1 MTDLE
6 NKVLDKI
13 LEKINIE
20 ELIEKIGYDKLT
32 DKIAEKAAEFIM
44 KKEYPDTSTEQPF
57 IPNPWINPSPWKTE
71 PYPITP
77 VTVMYGVTPTEFKP
91 TAFETAIQNLLKES
105 EDSITDDATK
115 KE

>member
-1 MTDLE
+1 MITDLE

-20 ELIEKIGYDKLT
+20 ELIEKIGYEKLT
-32 DKIAEKAAEFIM
+32 DKIAEKAAELIVQ
-44 KKEYPDTSTEQPF
+44 KEYPNTPVEQPF

-77 VTVMYGVTPTEFKP
+77 VTVMYGVTPTEFRP
-91 TAFETAIQNLLKES
+91 TALDTQIQSLL
-105 EDSITDDATK
+105 DDATK